1 MTAET
6 NTSKQSQGDA
16 DWHTQSTNCH
26 PLIVVDDASISINRN
41 AIIDQVS
48 IQLFPGEMLG
58 ILGPNGAGKST
69 LLKMMAGLIKPDK
82 GNILLQQKQLAKI
95 TATTRARK
103 IAYTPQQPASH
114 PFTAIEMV
122 LMGRYPHLQRF
133 QLENTQDRAIA
144 EQAMQQTETLEFKN
158 RRIDTLSGGERQRT
172 VLARALA
179 QQADALLMDEPA
191 SSLDVRH
198 QLLCLNILKNQAHK
212 HNKAVSAVMHDI
224 NLAARFCDRIAVMH
238 KGQII
243 QCGTPQQIITPNLI
257 KKVFRVNTRIHTDPK
272 TNRPQITLLN
282 PTN

>member
-1 MTAET
+1 MTT
-6 NTSKQSQGDA
+6 KTTTSKQSQRDS
-16 DWHTQSTNCH
+16 DWHTQSPNCR
-26 PLIVVDDASISINRN
+26 PLIAVDDASLSLNRN
-41 AIIDQVS
+41 VIIDDVS
-48 IQLFPGEMLG
+48 LQLFRGEMLG

-69 LLKMMAGLIKPDK
+69 LLKIMAGLIKPDK
-82 GNILLQQKQLAKI
+82 GNILLQEEQIANMPV
-95 TATTRARK
+95 TTRARK
-103 IAYTPQQPASH
+103 VAYTPQQPASH

-133 QLENTQDRAIA
+133 QLENTQDRTIA

-179 QQADALLMDEPA
+179 QQSDALLMDEPA
-191 SSLDVRH
+191 SSLDIRH
-198 QLLCLNILKNQAHK
+198 QLLCLNILKDQAHR
-212 HNKAVSAVMHDI
+212 HNKAVCAVMHDI

-243 QCGTPQQIITPNLI
+243 RCGTPQQIITLNLI
-257 KKVFRVNTRIHTDPK
+257 NKVFRVNTRIHTDPK